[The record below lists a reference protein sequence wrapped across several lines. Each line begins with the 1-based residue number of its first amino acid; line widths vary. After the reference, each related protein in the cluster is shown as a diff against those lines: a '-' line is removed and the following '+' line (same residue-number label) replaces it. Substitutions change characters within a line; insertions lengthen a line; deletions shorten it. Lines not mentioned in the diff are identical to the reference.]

1 MSTKLLLIFIF
12 VIALPISTHAETGC
26 EGWTGFWNCGYYSN
40 YGTCYEDNAGNYLGC
55 DGYPG
60 GYYASY

>member
-1 MSTKLLLIFIF
+1 MF

-40 YGTCYEDNAGNYLGC
+40 YGTCYEDNAGNYIGC